1 MSVTPR
7 RFGGYKLVRLLLG
20 LLPAMSGLHAQPARE
35 AGAPALSL
43 TQRQPFIVGAFT
55 DAYPYSYLDKDDKL
69 VGFAVDVL
77 DAVARAENLRFV
89 RVLGTGLQTRQR
101 FQKGEFDLLQYRG
114 VSAATD
120 TDFSVPF
127 LSLQGCVFVRAFDSP
142 IHDLSDFNGRPFG
155 VIGSTGLGEK
165 LLQDNNVNARIVSV
179 PSQDELLEKISTG
192 EIAGGFL
199 SQLTELS
206 ITRRR
211 HLSGIRML
219 GRPYHGYEVQ
229 QAFAVHRGDS
239 ELLARLN
246 EGLAII
252 HRSGEYDRIYRKTFG
267 QLGSYIL
274 TGAEL
279 ELYVSIALA
288 LGLVGALWGY
298 FRQRKLRKELSSQ
311 ASKLAEQGSLLHAL
325 YDNIPMAMTVIET
338 APSGTRILSM
348 NRHACGLYSID
359 IAAQGQ
365 TLDSL
370 PVSDD
375 VRQHLLESIGRTPGD
390 GAMTTREVKL
400 KMGKRVLET
409 TSIPLESPDDLAAA
423 HICVLVEDVT
433 ERMQQDAE
441 IAQSRKLRAV
451 GELVGGIAHEF
462 NNLLT
467 PVMLKAGEIQL
478 SRPDDAEIQDDI
490 EVITQAVKRT
500 AELTRRLLTF
510 GRKVEQRAET
520 VKLEVIA
527 AGCFDL
533 LKNTVDRRIS
543 WENLIPE
550 NLPPLFFNSTD
561 LNQILLNL
569 LLNARDT
576 LLEKLAH
583 RSEPDWTPRI
593 SVEAAELAPDA
604 FQATGRKKGRIPLGW
619 QRLTVRDNGFGMQP
633 DVVERI
639 FEPFFSTKEVGKG
652 TGLGLATVWHLVT
665 DSGGRVE
672 VESVPDKGT
681 VFNVFLPVWPMAAIP
696 VPPALS
702 KAPAATARVLLIEDE
717 SLVARPIMDILKRG
731 GHKVRHFGDGS
742 QAWAHLKEN
751 PDAYDLLIID
761 VDLPGMNGIEIV
773 GKARE
778 HSFPGRIFMVSG
790 RFTSSDM
797 VELTRLKIDHAL
809 TKPFDAHQF
818 VEAVNRSLHVHE
830 E

>member
-1 MSVTPR
+1 MRVQSP
-7 RFGGYKLVRLLLG
+7 RFGGSRTICLLIG
-20 LLPAMSGLHAQPARE
+20 LLSAEPSLSAQPTRE
-35 AGAPALSL
+35 AAASPTPLA
-43 TQRQPFIVGAFT
+43 QRQPFIVGAFT
-55 DAYPYSYLDKDDKL
+55 DAYPYSYIDKDDKF

-77 DAVARAENLRFV
+77 DAVARAENLRFE
-89 RVLGTGLQTRQR
+89 RVLGTGLQIRQR

-114 VSAATD
+114 VSSTTD

-127 LSLQGCVFVRAFDSP
+127 LSLQGCIFVRAFDSP
-142 IHDLSDFNGRPFG
+142 IHDLTDFNGRSFG

-165 LLQDNNVNARIVSV
+165 LLQDNNINAHVVAIA
-179 PSQDELLEKISTG
+179 SQDELLEKIATG
-192 EIAGGFL
+192 EITGGFL

-211 HLSGIRML
+211 HLNGIKMF
-219 GRPYHGYEVQ
+219 GKPFHGYEVQ
-229 QAFAVHRGDS
+229 QAFAVHKGDS

-246 EGLAII
+246 EGLAIV
-252 HRSGEYDRIYRKTFG
+252 HRSGEYDRIYRKNFG
-267 QLGSYIL
+267 QIGSYIL

-311 ASKLAEQGSLLHAL
+311 AAKLAEQGALLHAL
-325 YDNIPMAMTVIET
+325 YDNIPLAMTVLET
-338 APSGTRILSM
+338 GPSGTRVLSM
-348 NRHACGLYSID
+348 NRHAFGLYSVD
-359 IAAQGQ
+359 VAAHGE
-365 TLDSL
+365 TLNSL

-375 VRQHLLESIGRTPGD
+375 VRQHLLESIGRAPGD
-390 GAMTTREVKL
+390 DAVTTREVKL
-400 KMGKRVLET
+400 KLGKRVLET
-409 TSIPLESPDDLAAA
+409 TAVLLESPDDLAGAR
-423 HICVLVEDVT
+423 ICVIVEDVT
-433 ERMQQDAE
+433 ERRQQEAE

-478 SRPDDAEIQDDI
+478 SRPDDAELQDDV

-510 GRKVEQRAET
+510 GRKVDQRAEM
-520 VKLEVIA
+520 VRLEVIA

-543 WENLIPE
+543 WENLIPD
-550 NLPPLFFNSTD
+550 NLPPLYFNATD

-583 RSEPDWTPRI
+583 RSEPEWKARI
-593 SVEAAELAPDA
+593 TVEAAQLPPESL
-604 FQATGRKKGRIPLGW
+604 QATGRNKGKVPLGW
-619 QRLTVRDNGFGMQP
+619 QRLTVRDNGFGMKP

-665 DSGGRVE
+665 DAGGRVE
-672 VESVPDKGT
+672 VESIPEKGT
-681 VFNVFLPVWPMAAIP
+681 VFNVYLPSWPAAAL
-696 VPPALS
+696 PPTIS
-702 KAPAATARVLLIEDE
+702 VSRAPAKTARVLLIEDE
-717 SLVARPIMDILKRG
+717 SLVARPIMDILRRS
-731 GHKVRHFGDGS
+731 GHQVRHIENGAD
-742 QAWAHLKEN
+742 AWMHLKAN
-751 PDAYDLLIID
+751 SDSYDLLIID
-761 VDLPGMNGIEIV
+761 VDLPGMNGIDIV
-773 GKARE
+773 ARARE
-778 HSFPGRIFMVSG
+778 HNFPGRIFMVSG

-797 VELTRLKIDHAL
+797 SELTRLRIDHAL
-809 TKPFDAHQF
+809 TKPFNAQQF
-818 VEAVNRSLHVHE
+818 VEAVNKSLDVSGG
-830 E
+830 